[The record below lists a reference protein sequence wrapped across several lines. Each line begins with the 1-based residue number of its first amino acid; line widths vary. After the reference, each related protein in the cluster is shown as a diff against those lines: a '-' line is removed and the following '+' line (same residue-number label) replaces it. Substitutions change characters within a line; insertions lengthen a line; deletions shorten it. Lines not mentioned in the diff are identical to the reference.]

1 MGTLKDRLNEDLRA
15 AMKARDQITTG
26 TLRMVMTA
34 VRNAEVAGES
44 VRDLSDDEVITVLTR
59 EARKRRESIE
69 AYRDAGRT
77 ELAEREQAELD
88 VLTRYLPSQLSDEE
102 LSELVARVLTG
113 GGFSGQKAMGPAMK
127 AVQAEVAGRAE
138 GRRVAAEVRRQLD
151 QS

>member
-102 LSELVARVLTG
+102 LSELVARVLAG